1 MQRSK
6 GCMNRATV
14 RPTYL
19 GAVQPSPRSHV
30 VVIPDHNGYCDP
42 IQRRMSVVGNGNMGV
57 GNESAASK
65 SGQQQQMT
73 AAMPQQG
80 AYVMGD
86 NECAPQKLV
95 RLVGCR
101 DSKVRPGLSL
111 GPKQF
116 GQTNR

>member
-1 MQRSK
+1 
-6 GCMNRATV
+6 
-14 RPTYL
+14 
-19 GAVQPSPRSHV
+19 
-30 VVIPDHNGYCDP
+30 
-42 IQRRMSVVGNGNMGV
+42 MSVVGNGNIGV
-57 GNESAASK
+57 GNESAARN

-101 DSKVRPGLSL
+101 DSKLKPGFSISA
-111 GPKQF
+111 KQF
-116 GQTNR
+116 GQTKR